1 MKVFTLYVGTTQP
14 EAKNTVVKLI
24 SGRFGSFTVIS
35 GEGYY
40 HGEFEPMWFVR
51 IATDKPL
58 LVVETADA
66 LRSTL
71 NQEVVGIEYESRNY
85 KCTPEDAAT
94 ALRIILQEAV

>member
-14 EAKNTVVKLI
+14 EAKDSVVKLI
-24 SGRFGSFTVIS
+24 SERFGSFTVIS

-40 HGEFEPMWFVR
+40 HGQFEPMWFVR

-58 LVVETADA
+58 LAVETADA

-71 NQEVVGIEYESRNY
+71 SQEVVGIEYESRYY
-85 KCTPEDAAT
+85 KCTARDPAS
-94 ALRIILQEAV
+94 ALRIILEEVA

>member
-24 SGRFGSFTVIS
+24 SERFGSFTVIS

-40 HGEFEPMWFVR
+40 HGQFEPMWFVR
-51 IATDKPL
+51 IATDKPM

-71 NQEVVGIEYESRNY
+71 NQEVVGIEYESRYY